1 MSNVRYERVYTD
13 VHFCDVS
20 ADQVSMRRYDG
31 ADYIHIVDGRHRL
44 TLSGSR
50 GMARQL
56 IRRLEQELELIEG
69 ESNE

>member
-1 MSNVRYERVYTD
+1 MSGVRYERVYTD

-20 ADQVSMRRYDG
+20 DDRVSMRRYDG

-44 TLSGSR
+44 TLSGHL
-50 GMARQL
+50 GMTRQL
-56 IRRLEQELELIEG
+56 IRKLEQELERIEG